1 MKYIFWHTNPDTDAY
16 CSAVAYAT
24 FLQDQGETVKPI
36 ALWMPNNETKFVFS
50 KTSLQLPE
58 VDIHL
63 PVWAEIILV
72 DHNEAWQSIADR
84 EQYTIVWV
92 IDHHRF
98 DDFKTQWPVYMR
110 TDAVACTCTILY
122 ELFGEQWY
130 TPSKDIAWL
139 MMSAIIS
146 DTLYHRSPTTTERD
160 KKAIRELAQI
170 AWCLDPEEYSLEMF
184 AAKSDLWDMPIEQIL
199 MLDYKEFDFNGK
211 LMGIG
216 VMETTSP
223 SYAVRR
229 KSEILE
235 AMRIKKEQAW
245 LAHIM
250 FCVLDILAEENI
262 CFVIDQSDSEMV
274 TWAFGTHIED
284 NQWSL
289 GKILSRKK
297 QLVPMLEKYFAE

>member
-24 FLQDQGETVKPI
+24 YLTDQWETVQAI
-36 ALWMPNNETKFVFS
+36 ALWVPNNETKYVFS
-50 KTSLQLPE
+50 KTTLQLPE

-72 DHNEAWQSIADR
+72 DHNEAWQSIANR

-92 IDHHRF
+92 IDHHKIA
-98 DDFKTQWPVYMR
+98 DFHTPAPIFMR
-110 TDAVACTCTILY
+110 VDSVGCTCTILH
-122 ELFGEQWY
+122 EMFQEQWY
-130 TPSKDIAWL
+130 MPSKDIAWL

-160 KKAIRELAQI
+160 KKAIRELAEI
-170 AWCLDPEEYSLEMF
+170 TWCTDPEAYSLEMF
-184 AAKSDLWDMPIEQIL
+184 AAKSDLGNMPIEQIL
-199 MLDYKEFDFNGK
+199 MLDYKEFDFNGN
-211 LMGIG
+211 LMWIG

-235 AMRIKKEQAW
+235 AMKQQKQKAW
-245 LAHIM
+245 LAHIL
-250 FCVLDILAEENI
+250 FCVVDILAEENTA
-262 CFVIDQSDSEMV
+262 FVIDESDAEV
-274 TWAFGTHIED
+274 ITWAFGTTIRD

-289 GKILSRKK
+289 GNVLSRKK
-297 QLVPMLEKYFAE
+297 QVVPMLEKYFA

>member
-16 CSAVAYAT
+16 CAAVVYAAYLA
-24 FLQDQGETVKPI
+24 DQWETVQAI
-36 ALWMPNNETKFVFS
+36 ALWVPNNETKYVFS
-50 KTSLQLPE
+50 KTSLQLPV
-58 VDIHL
+58 VDTHL

-92 IDHHRF
+92 IDHHRI
-98 DDFKTQWPVYMR
+98 DEFKTQWPIYIR
-110 TDAVACTCTILY
+110 TDAVACTCTILH
-122 ELFGEQWY
+122 ELFLEQGWK
-130 TPSKDIAWL
+130 PSKDIAWL

-160 KKAIRELAQI
+160 KKAIRELAEI
-170 AWCLDPEEYSLEMF
+170 AWCTDPEAYSLEMF
-184 AAKSDLWDMPIEQIL
+184 AAKSDLGDMSIEKIL
-199 MLDYKEFDFNGK
+199 MLDYKEFDFNGR

-223 SYAVRR
+223 VYAMNR
-229 KSEILE
+229 KQEILE
-235 AMRIKKEQAW
+235 AMLTQKQHAG
-245 LAHIM
+245 LAHIL
-250 FCVLDILAEENI
+250 FCVIDILAEENI
-262 CFVIDQSDSEMV
+262 VFVVDETDATVV
-274 TWAFGTHIED
+274 TWAFGTTISD

-289 GKILSRKK
+289 GNVLSRKK

>member
-16 CSAVAYAT
+16 CSAVAYAAYLT
-24 FLQDQGETVKPI
+24 DQWETVQAI
-36 ALWMPNNETKFVFS
+36 ALWVPNNETKYVFS
-50 KTSLQLPE
+50 KTTLQLPE

-72 DHNEAWQSIADR
+72 DHNEAWQSIAHR
-84 EQYTIVWV
+84 EQYTIAWV
-92 IDHHRF
+92 IDHHKIA
-98 DDFKTQWPVYMR
+98 DFHTPAPIFMR
-110 TDAVACTCTILY
+110 VDSVGCTCTILH
-122 ELFGEQWY
+122 EMFQEQGY
-130 TPSKDIAWL
+130 TPSKDITWL

-160 KKAIRELAQI
+160 KKAIRELALI
-170 AWCLDPEEYSLEMF
+170 AWCTDPEAYSLEMF
-184 AAKSDLWDMPIEQIL
+184 AAKSDLWDMEIDKIL
-199 MLDYKEFDFNGK
+199 MLDYKEYNFNWN
-211 LMGIG
+211 LVGIG
-216 VMETTSP
+216 TMETTSP
-223 SYAVRR
+223 EYAKWR
-229 KSEILE
+229 KQEILE

-297 QLVPMLEKYFAE
+297 QLVPMLEKYFA